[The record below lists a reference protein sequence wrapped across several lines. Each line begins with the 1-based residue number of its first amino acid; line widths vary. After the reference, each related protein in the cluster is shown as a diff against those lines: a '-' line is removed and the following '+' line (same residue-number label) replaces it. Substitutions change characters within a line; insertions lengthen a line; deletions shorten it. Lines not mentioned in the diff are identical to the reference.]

1 MASATKVLHSIP
13 PVSPQ
18 DVFPG
23 PWAFKVEES
32 NLFFGR
38 EREGEQLTDL
48 LLTYQDVLLYAQSGA
63 GKTSLINAR
72 LVPQLGIE
80 NCHVARVGGELPP
93 GILLATVPNIFVY
106 NLISSTVQDA
116 NQTSV
121 AMQTTLED
129 YFRTPAD
136 RENTFLIVDQLE
148 ELFTAYPERWTDRRP
163 FLEHLRSLLKLNPN
177 LHLLFAIREEYMAA
191 LEFYADLFPNHLHI
205 RYYLQGLRSKVLS

>member
-23 PWAFKVEES
+23 PRAFKVEES

-93 GILLATVPNIFVY
+93 GILLATVPNIFCLQPDLQHSPGCESNVRGHAD
-106 NLISSTVQDA
+106 DA
-116 NQTSV
+116 GRLLPDS
-121 AMQTTLED
+121 
-129 YFRTPAD
+129 RRP
-136 RENTFLIVDQLE
+136 REYVS
-148 ELFTAYPERWTDRRP
+148 DRRP
-163 FLEHLRSLLKLNPN
+163 TRGALHSVSGTMDRSPP
-177 LHLLFAIREEYMAA
+177 I
-191 LEFYADLFPNHLHI
+191 P
-205 RYYLQGLRSKVLS
+205 